1 MNSGKR
7 IFFVMPIMGSR
18 NMTFLVTILLDSG
31 FKKYDFFVSI
41 LLDSGFKKHGTIFL
55 DSQHG
60 SKKYDFPCHDTA
72 GFSTWI
78 EEI

>member
-7 IFFVMPIMGSR
+7 IFFVMPIMDSR
-18 NMTFLVTILLDSG
+18 NMTFLVT
-31 FKKYDFFVSI
+31 I